1 MSADFKFPADTPRVS
16 RSPFVE
22 RGKAIVI
29 EGSQFE
35 DGQRRLIVSQGVSD
49 EDAAKITDFL
59 TEAET
64 EQARI
69 AEQVAIFERL
79 MERTKEDALRW
90 ADGIGKTATK

>member
-1 MSADFKFPADTPRVS
+1 MSDDFKSPADMPLVS

-29 EGSQFE
+29 DGAQFE

-59 TEAET
+59 TKAET
-64 EQARI
+64 EHARI

-79 MERTKEDALRW
+79 MERMKEDVLRW
-90 ADGIGKTATK
+90 ADDVGKTATK